1 MAFSSLTHIQIPREW
16 GGGGHM
22 KKSPPSGPEA
32 PPRATPAPPGVFSEG
47 VLNPSGGKTYSGTPL
62 ATASLSLSPQ
72 LCTRDQLS
80 LWGQGRF
87 CKLFR
92 HGFHAGPLPSQHLWW
107 EKHSRRTTGILQI
120 DTDKNSPAGSLYP
133 VGPGPA
139 WHDQAQPG
147 APLREGGTEGGETE
161 SQCREQLMEQTGFQ
175 TRRTQTDGQTHLFA
189 IMTARQQGSSFPC
202 CISTKA
208 GIQDSRKGF
217 F

>member
-1 MAFSSLTHIQIPREW
+1 
-16 GGGGHM
+16 M
-22 KKSPPSGPEA
+22 KKSLPSGPEA

-47 VLNPSGGKTYSGTPL
+47 VLNLSGGNTYSGTPL
-62 ATASLSLSPQ
+62 ATALLSLSPQ

-87 CKLFR
+87 CKLFC

-107 EKHSRRTTGILQI
+107 EKHSRRTTGFLQI
-120 DTDKNSPAGSLYP
+120 DTDKNSPAGLLYP

-161 SQCREQLMEQTGFQ
+161 SQCREQLERSKQDFRPGEPKQTVRHICLLSWLPGNKAALFHVVYQ
-175 TRRTQTDGQTHLFA
+175 PRLVFRTPG
-189 IMTARQQGSSFPC
+189 
-202 CISTKA
+202 
-208 GIQDSRKGF
+208 KGF
-217 F
+217 FKLLFF